1 MHGDFSPFDGP
12 FSQRAHAFPPGE
24 NFGGDIHFDDDET
37 WTNDTRIAFNLFTVA
52 AHEIGHA
59 LGLDHSSNPK
69 ALMYPLYT
77 YTGTRDF
84 GFPEDDVEGIQAL
97 YGLEERTVNAKAPER
112 CDPNFS
118 ADAITEIHG
127 EKVISK
133 DMVGANAVVSQ
144 SLAVDDGS
152 CGVVRV
158 KAGGM
163 QKFFWHQT
171 SQMTGEN
178 AMVINSVCPDLPN
191 QIDAAYE
198 HPSKDLVLMFRGYDE
213 RHSMENGYP
222 KVIAKDF
229 PGTEN
234 KIDAAYRENGK
245 FSC

>member
-12 FSQRAHAFPPGE
+12 FSQQAHAFPPGE

-37 WTNDTRIAFNLFTVA
+37 WTNDTRIAFNLFIVA

-97 YGLEERTVNAKAPER
+97 YGLEERTVNAKAPET

-127 EKVISK
+127 EKVIFK
-133 DMVGANAVVSQ
+133 DIYPLQ
-144 SLAVDDGS
+144 
-152 CGVVRV
+152 
-158 KAGGM
+158 
-163 QKFFWHQT
+163 FFWHQT

-198 HPSKDLVLMFRGYDE
+198 HPSKDLVLMFRGCDE

-234 KIDAAYRENGK
+234 KIDAAY
-245 FSC
+245 

>member
-59 LGLDHSSNPK
+59 LGLDLSSNPK
-69 ALMYPLYT
+69 VLMYPLYT

-127 EKVISK
+127 EKVIFK
-133 DMVGANAVVSQ
+133 DI
-144 SLAVDDGS
+144 
-152 CGVVRV
+152 
-158 KAGGM
+158 
-163 QKFFWHQT
+163 FFWHQT

-198 HPSKDLVLMFRGYDE
+198 HPSKDLVLMFRGCDE

-234 KIDAAYRENGK
+234 KIDAAYRENVVPSISSMDQSNLTIASAISV
-245 FSC
+245 FFVL